1 MTIKRLG
8 YQDTSGVVKKLQKL
22 LTRRSN
28 NWFIMS
34 FNHSGSEMSTYRVF
48 SGSKLDGIA
57 SYMTA

>member
-48 SGSKLDGIA
+48 SGSKLDV
-57 SYMTA
+57 